1 MDTLEDCV
9 TELVPVSE
17 WVWWLYRITYHSSD
31 GDTRVRFLVSTDTHL
46 DLEVQDRWP
55 SDHLSS
61 YSWDVMARATAP
73 RQLWCPI
80 LKRQY
85 PEDAWE
91 SGDRQAAAM
100 NINKLTPIP
109 AKFLVMD

>member
-1 MDTLEDCV
+1 MDTLEDYV
-9 TELVPVSE
+9 TKLIPVSE
-17 WVWWLYRITYHSSD
+17 WVWWLYRITYHGSD

-46 DLEVQDRWP
+46 DSEVQDRWP

-61 YSWDVMARATAP
+61 YTWDIMARAKPP

-80 LKRQY
+80 LRREY

-91 SGDRQAAAM
+91 CGERQAAAM

-109 AKFLVMD
+109 EEFLVMD